1 MTIKW
6 GDPIECNGVRPD
18 WLRGHVPF
26 EWSQDG
32 VDFTPSAL
40 GDPEGYDW
48 SELTAFRLPA
58 DHPAYVA
65 LARGFTPWG
74 GGESAPDD
82 WDGGAVLL
90 RLGSELFCGYTNPP
104 YWEDRGTEGSVIG
117 YRKRVEYGAV
127 HADGSRSGGQPLR
140 YALRDFSE
148 EDLRRVMEDGPR
160 FCRIER
166 EDGYVIEGVFIPRMT
181 EAGATEFANKAALD
195 GLGHTAPC
203 YAASGAHAC
212 LKALGLIRPETTAE
226 RFTRETGHAVT
237 EAVEAALNWKG
248 E

>member
-18 WLRGHVPF
+18 WLRGRQPLSVDTGLDRGWLYEDVSDYAADAPV
-26 EWSQDG
+26 EDWCWSHKPCILR
-32 VDFTPSAL
+32 FK
-40 GDPEGYDW
+40 
-48 SELTAFRLPA
+48 LPA

-65 LARGFTPWG
+65 LARGFTPWS

-82 WDGGAVLL
+82 WDGGEVL
-90 RLGSELFCGYTNPP
+90 S
-104 YWEDRGTEGSVIG
+104 RGAGIFKHAEGMDWRYAHTGNGPVRGDIIG

-127 HADGSRSGGQPLR
+127 HADGSRSGGQPPSRFVNPPNLTEAEVR
-140 YALRDFSE
+140 DLVGGHDAAHRMVEALR
-148 EDLRRVMEDGPR
+148 
-160 FCRIER
+160 ER
-166 EDGYVIEGVFIPRMT
+166 GQ
-181 EAGATEFANKAALD
+181 L
-195 GLGHTAPC
+195 
-203 YAASGAHAC
+203 
-212 LKALGLIRPETTAE
+212 RPETVAE